1 MDNEK
6 KTKHTHTL
14 FVVSLQKIDP
24 VEDKLTENRTPCSE
38 QGGQKGQK
46 QSPVHLNKEVSSGM
60 QPINLMYADHITFQK
75 RVPRL
80 QIQ

>member
-6 KTKHTHTL
+6 KKNTHTL

-38 QGGQKGQK
+38 QGGQK
-46 QSPVHLNKEVSSGM
+46 QSPVHLNKEVSSGTL
-60 QPINLMYADHITFQK
+60 PINLMYADHITFQK

>member
-6 KTKHTHTL
+6 KKNTHTL
-14 FVVSLQKIDP
+14 FVVSLQKIYP

-38 QGGQKGQK
+38 QGGQK
-46 QSPVHLNKEVSSGM
+46 QSPVHLNKEVSSGT
-60 QPINLMYADHITFQK
+60 QPINLMYADHITIQK

>member
-6 KTKHTHTL
+6 KKNTHTHTL

-38 QGGQKGQK
+38 QGGQK

>member
-6 KTKHTHTL
+6 KKKHTHTL

-38 QGGQKGQK
+38 QGGQK

-60 QPINLMYADHITFQK
+60 
-75 RVPRL
+75 
-80 QIQ
+80 